1 MFVLGILRWLRGYVS
16 FEATGAF
23 PERFLNLTL
32 REDIPLWDPV
42 GEKGKLR
49 AKTAVSS
56 YKEIRPVAKR
66 AGVRVRV
73 KKRRGLPFIIHNNRK
88 RGGLLAGA
96 ACFFIL
102 INIMSSFIWS
112 VEISGLDHLSET
124 DVRSALRDNG
134 LSTGVFKDSFDID
147 RLERDATLQ
156 IGQVGW
162 ISVNV
167 IGTTAY
173 VELSESYKRPDI
185 VPENE
190 PCNIKANFD
199 GQILRM
205 DIAKGAAA
213 VKTGDGVI
221 KGQLLVSGVVEDSL
235 GNSTL
240 WHSEAK
246 VYAQTKRSE
255 KVEIPL
261 VRKELLPTGESVTR
275 KQGRLLNIKFPMN
288 FCFVPQGYYFKQA
301 HLDNYTVNGNGLPFD
316 VYTENWYEYKE
327 VRQTLTEKQAEQ
339 SAMTRLALI
348 EAFQMLDT
356 EIKDRQIK
364 KTLTKNSL
372 VLEADYTCVEDIGY
386 QTPIGIET
394 Q

>member
-1 MFVLGILRWLRGYVS
+1 MLVLGILRWLRGYVS

-42 GEKGKLR
+42 GEKGKLH

-73 KKRRGLPFIIHNNRK
+73 KKRRGLPFIIHNNKK
-88 RGGLLAGA
+88 RGGLLAGV

-102 INIMSSFIWS
+102 INIMSSFIWN

-134 LSTGVFKDSFDID
+134 LSTGVFKNSFDID

-162 ISVNV
+162 ISVNI

-185 VPENE
+185 VPDNE
-190 PCNIKANFD
+190 PCNIKADFD

-288 FCFVPQGYYFKQA
+288 FCFVPQGHYFKQA
-301 HLDNYTVNGNGLPFD
+301 HLENYTVNGNGLPFD
-316 VYTENWYEYKE
+316 VYTENWYEYRE
-327 VRQTLTEKQAEQ
+327 VRQNLTEKQAEQ
-339 SAMTRLALI
+339 SAMTHLALT

-356 EIKDRQIK
+356 EIKERQIK
-364 KTLTKNSL
+364 KTVTKSSL
-372 VLEADYTCVEDIGY
+372 ILEADYTCVEDIGY
-386 QTPIGIET
+386 QTLIGIET

>member
-49 AKTAVSS
+49 ANTAVSS

-66 AGVRVRV
+66 AGVRLRV
-73 KKRRGLPFIIHNNRK
+73 KKRRGLPFIIHKNKK

-96 ACFFIL
+96 ACFFVL

-134 LSTGVFKDSFDID
+134 LSTGVPKNSFEID

-185 VPENE
+185 VPDNE
-190 PCNIKANFD
+190 PCNIKADFD

-261 VRKELLPTGESVTR
+261 VRKELLPTGEFVTR

-288 FCFVPQGYYFKQA
+288 FRFVPQGSYFKQA
-301 HLDNYTVNGNGLPFD
+301 HLENYTINGNGLPFD
-316 VYTENWYEYKE
+316 VYTENWYEYTE

-348 EAFQMLDT
+348 EAFRMLDT

-364 KTLTKNSL
+364 KTRTKNSL
-372 VLEADYTCVEDIGY
+372 ILEADYTCVEDIGY